1 MQPVEPSTIV
11 RGPAAFTISFMMS
24 ADSQPWQVRCPDVK
38 YSSRVTFLMP
48 RKASR
53 TWVAFSNVVV
63 SAMPCLLLFPN
74 AQPVGLHLGLAG
86 VRGIV
91 AKVRRLIDVFQGDLA
106 APEAADEAE
115 ERRPLLRVVHRRP
128 DLVGHHARGVG
139 RAEGVV
145 AVDDA
150 DGLGFRQH

>member
-24 ADSQPWQVRCPDVK
+24 ADSQPWHVRCPDVK

-53 TWVAFSNVVV
+53 TWVAFSNVFV
-63 SAMPCLLLFPN
+63 SAMPCLLLFPH
-74 AQPVGLHLGLAG
+74 AQPVGLRVRLAG

-91 AKVRRLIDVFQGDLA
+91 AKVCRLIDVFQGDLA

-115 ERRPLLRVVHRRP
+115 QRRPRVSVVERRA
-128 DLVGHHARGVG
+128 DLVGHHAGGEG
-139 RAEGVV
+139 RAHREV

-150 DGLGFRQH
+150 DRLRP